1 MSKVGKVVRTQ
12 DSEDGVEV
20 VVEGDADNLVTA
32 DHFCTPGVDARPVP
46 GDYVHLIPMQS
57 DRYHAVVYDMVEVSV
72 AKDGE
77 VIVMSRSPSTG
88 KKVASIHLTADG
100 NVNVLTASGE
110 INLNGLIIDRDGNL
124 HTPGEVTTAKGGIDI
139 NLSDHIHLH
148 SMGPTKG
155 PSSPPSV

>member
-20 VVEGDADNLVTA
+20 IVAADADNLVTA
-32 DHFCTPGVDARPVP
+32 DHYCAPGIDARPIP
-46 GDYVHLIPMQS
+46 GDFVHLIPMPS
-57 DRYHAVVYDMVEVSV
+57 DRFHAVAYDMVEVPV

-77 VIVMSRSPSTG
+77 VRIIARDPATG
-88 KKVASIHLTADG
+88 KMVGFFHISGDG
-100 NVNVLTASGE
+100 SVN
-110 INLNGLIIDRDGNL
+110 INGLIIDKDGNL
-124 HTPGEVTTAKGGIDI
+124 HTPGEVTTAKGGLDI